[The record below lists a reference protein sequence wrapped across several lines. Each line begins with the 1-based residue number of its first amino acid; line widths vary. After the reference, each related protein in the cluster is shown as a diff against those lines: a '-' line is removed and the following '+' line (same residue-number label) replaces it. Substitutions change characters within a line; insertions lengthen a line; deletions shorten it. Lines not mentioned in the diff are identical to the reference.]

1 MALEKNACVTKDGP
15 LAKSA
20 TSGVRSLAL
29 AKGLLHYVSNMPAN
43 IAKEPGRALGRNPD
57 RLTPAERLAL
67 AGKYIA
73 LEIYSPEAL
82 PLRRIEAI
90 GDSLAECLRNLQAR
104 GLDPRR
110 FEFTR
115 LARAY

>member
-1 MALEKNACVTKDGP
+1 MTANAAKD
-15 LAKSA
+15 A
-20 TSGVRSLAL
+20 
-29 AKGLLHYVSNMPAN
+29 
-43 IAKEPGRALGRNPD
+43 GRVLGRNPD

-73 LEIYSPEAL
+73 LEIYSPDTI

-90 GDSLAECLRNLQAR
+90 GSSLAECLGTLKSR
-104 GLDPRR
+104 GLDARQ

-115 LARAY
+115 LAPPY